1 MTDKIYDSIVGMEEQ
16 EAIKLAKE
24 YLDGGGDPKQ
34 LLDVCRDAMD
44 EVGKKFE
51 SGEYFLS
58 ELLLGGEIFISIM
71 EITLPLLEGSE
82 MEKLVR

>member
-58 ELLLGGEIFISIM
+58 ELLLGGKYSKA
-71 EITLPLLEGSE
+71 LW
-82 MEKLVR
+82 KLHCHYLKEAKWKN